1 MLVDATLVESIAA
14 RTDRLYLICEWNL
27 DGTCAGIS
35 TTSDIKRRL
44 CLHRFYKGILSS
56 SWNKTTRED
65 VSVRERCERGRDKRV
80 REKDSEGEGKRVR
93 ALTVIETALASPLVS
108 WVAGSVPACQP
119 VCHHH
124 CLVFSLRPSACSL
137 YTGSCSGLTCFL
149 YIDIFI
155 AAQTSPFPP
164 PPWRRG
170 GQ

>member
-1 MLVDATLVESIAA
+1 MPHRFLFNTQ
-14 RTDRLYLICEWNL
+14 
-27 DGTCAGIS
+27 DGIWTGSVWGIS
-35 TTSDIKRRL
+35 RHQTLAPFATVISFKI
-44 CLHRFYKGILSS
+44 
-56 SWNKTTRED
+56 WNKTTTRGRSG
-65 VSVRERCERGRDKRV
+65 VSSAKERCEREGDKNMERGGD
-80 REKDSEGEGKRVR
+80 RCGEKAR

-149 YIDIFI
+149 YVDIFI

-164 PPWRRG
+164 DEWEG
-170 GQ
+170 SKLTHEAYFEME